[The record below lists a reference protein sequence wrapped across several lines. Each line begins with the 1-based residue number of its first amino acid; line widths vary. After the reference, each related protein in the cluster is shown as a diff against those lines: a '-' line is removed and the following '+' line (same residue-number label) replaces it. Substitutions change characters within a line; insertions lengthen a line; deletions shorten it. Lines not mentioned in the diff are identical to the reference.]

1 MPSGVDDS
9 FNLLEYADPELDET
23 LNEPHDKNMFDEHL
37 GVQQP
42 RAEQRKVTR
51 PRPKVSRVASMPAA
65 VAASAMVRSDETSP
79 VRSVEP
85 SSVRSVEPSSVATTS
100 AAVTSAVSSPASVST
115 TTASMSLSSP
125 QTSSPSQSVAEIVKP
140 VPQPIKRS
148 PRRSR
153 SAGGTTAASALTTTT
168 TMTRSSK
175 PSVESTKTS
184 VVVKDFQAKFL
195 EFSQRNVEVVSS
207 VEGKDAVG
215 GSNDGA
221 KKRSPATK
229 RSPSKDDNTTDKGD
243 KIADKGDSIAAEGDG
258 TSDKGDSATTTS
270 AEDEAKTTKSSLA
283 MQVDGCA
290 DDSSEFDSDD
300 ELREV
305 LQSKHH
311 LNAAVI
317 VDQESPLNVVV
328 DNSTCCD
335 AMCETLLKTSDI
347 SSVYDAEDPLPAWDS
362 TSLPMQVDG
371 AGDEEEAKTG
381 GEGAGVV
388 SESVTDT
395 TVTQL
400 TQESGTPPQPST
412 PGSQPRTPLPS
423 ATHSPVSQTFSQQ
436 SSPRIPQPPPPYPGQ
451 SPTMQRPPQGFPQIG
466 PNHPNMSPRS
476 LQSPGTRPSPHS
488 MPSPLASPRSVPPP
502 PQHYAVASPCQ
513 QGTVQ
518 SPRSIHSPHS
528 RGGGTPQ
535 LSPRGSHT
543 PLSLSQPGTPQP
555 LGMHLDNPHL
565 GPPMSMGE
573 GPPPPMYGSGG
584 NMPQFA
590 PGHPQFA
597 PGQPGHPRMMHPGMA
612 RMQGVQPR
620 KSFLPPENWARI
632 LNRLQMGAQQHPD
645 VYGGQK
651 KALDSALLSQLVCLS
666 QMPRGPGGAPAH
678 MRPGMNMPMQGL
690 DTMPGMP
697 PGTVPGMPPGT
708 VFIQQ
713 QQQQQ
718 MPRHPG
724 MGMVPTSQQVVMNMP
739 LSGPQQPGMVMPPGS
754 QSQPGMGMPPGMSM
768 PPGMPSM
775 SMQQQQQWASCMIQ
789 QRPGF
794 TQGVVPPVRQ
804 QMPGMP
810 PSMPGMPLSMPGM
823 PPSMPGMPSGMPPAM
838 QAQPPPPPPQQLLPS
853 TAAQQKDRLPL
864 LEEQPLLLEDLL
876 EQVGNNTN
884 NNNIC
889 KNVFLL
895 RTYPLRDDAAQMS
908 LRNRCLSSATLLAAA
923 IIPNV
928 SVMSF
933 SHLCLGFYSP

>member
-1 MPSGVDDS
+1 
-9 FNLLEYADPELDET
+9 
-23 LNEPHDKNMFDEHL
+23 MFDEHL

-42 RAEQRKVTR
+42 KAEQRKVTR
-51 PRPKVSRVASMPAA
+51 PRPKASRVASMPAA
-65 VAASAMVRSDETSP
+65 VAASVMIRSDEPSAE
-79 VRSVEP
+79 RSDEP
-85 SSVRSVEPSSVATTS
+85 SSVRSVEPSSAGTS
-100 AAVTSAVSSPASVST
+100 TAAVTSAVSSASSVT
-115 TTASMSLSSP
+115 TTTMTSTSSSP
-125 QTSSPSQSVAEIVKP
+125 QTSSPSQSVAEITKP

-153 SAGGTTAASALTTTT
+153 SAGGTTVASTVTTTT
-168 TMTRSSK
+168 TRSSK

-195 EFSQRNVEVVSS
+195 EFSQRNVEVPTPDV
-207 VEGKDAVG
+207 VKDAVG

-243 KIADKGDSIAAEGDG
+243 KIADKGDSIADKGDG

-311 LNAAVI
+311 LNATGI
-317 VDQESPLNVVV
+317 VNRVSPLNVIV
-328 DNSTCCD
+328 DNSSCCD
-335 AMCETLLKTSDI
+335 EREMCETSLKISDL
-347 SSVYDAEDPLPAWDS
+347 STSVYDAEDPLPAWDS
-362 TSLPMQVDG
+362 PSLPMQVDG

-381 GEGAGVV
+381 VEGAGVV

-395 TVTQL
+395 TTAQL
-400 TQESGTPPQPST
+400 TQEIGTPPQPST

-451 SPTMQRPPQGFPQIG
+451 SPTMQRPPHGFPQTG
-466 PNHPNMSPRS
+466 PGVNHPNMSPRS

-488 MPSPLASPRSVPPP
+488 MPSPLASPRSMPPP

-513 QGTVQ
+513 QGAVQ
-518 SPRSIHSPHS
+518 SPRSIHSPQS
-528 RGGGTPQ
+528 RGGTPQ

-666 QMPRGPGGAPAH
+666 QMPRGPVGAPAH

-690 DTMPGMP
+690 DTMPGMPPGTLQGMP

-794 TQGVVPPVRQ
+794 AQGVVPPVRQ

-810 PSMPGMPLSMPGM
+810 PSMPGMPPSMPGM
-823 PPSMPGMPSGMPPAM
+823 PPSMPGMPPGMPPAM

-889 KNVFLL
+889 KNFFFSEHILFGPSL
-895 RTYPLRDDAAQMS
+895 PKC